1 MAYERHWEEAPE
13 RPISSDGGADG
24 SVTLSDLSGFYV
36 KQQVT
41 LKSNAV
47 TSRVYQ
53 VKKIDIYN
61 SKIFLGDVGKPIGQL
76 SDLSD
81 FTLADSA
88 TIKAEKQPKN
98 TVPKDDQT
106 QGTYETEPIVA
117 RRVILVDNQGNK
129 ISSENPLPVDASV
142 SVVVPPVTVDLDA
155 LTPPTQANPD
165 NVLIVGSEDGTKTGT
180 KYGWVNNIKQQIL
193 SSHDRKRDAFYLDVN
208 NRRNRRLDKFEYTSP
223 TFPGVTLVR
232 QFSWKLVGNEYVYE
246 ADEWLVV

>member
-13 RPISSDGGADG
+13 RPISSDGGVDG

-53 VKKIDIYN
+53 VKKIDVYN

-98 TVPKDDQT
+98 TVPKDDQA
-106 QGTYETEPIVA
+106 QGTYETEPVVA
-117 RRVILVDNQGNK
+117 RRVVLVDEKGQK
-129 ISSENPLPVDASV
+129 YTDDNPLP
-142 SVVVPPVTVDLDA
+142 
-155 LTPPTQANPD
+155 
-165 NVLIVGSEDGTKTGT
+165 
-180 KYGWVNNIKQQIL
+180 
-193 SSHDRKRDAFYLDVN
+193 
-208 NRRNRRLDKFEYTSP
+208 TSA
-223 TFPGVTLVR
+223 TLVGDSTPVEVLVLNIPLASANTDYTVAFPSNIH
-232 QFSWKLVGNEYVYE
+232 QFQLQIRDGKGPLRIYDTPSGPYYTVSRGSYYKSEIIRNTTLSLTVQSSLGSSVLEVLCWVRI
-246 ADEWLVV
+246 